1 MKGLPDSLQLQLS
14 WDRRFIN
21 IHRGQE
27 EAACL
32 DALRFRHCIS
42 QTPHHLVIHHQARIA
57 IRAYSYFF
65 DIMAP
70 SATSTEWDHQFHTL
84 RRQDLFRNPP
94 TDHSAYPALQLA
106 VNPHIESFNAIFRG
120 DGKPGLLAHG
130 LADIGTKVFLDGND
144 RAGPEGKNRLQIRIK
159 EVTLQKPQVPPS
171 NKLALNRE
179 IFPAECRERHATY
192 RGKLSATFEYSINGG
207 DVIEFTRELGQV
219 PIMIKV

>member
-1 MKGLPDSLQLQLS
+1 
-14 WDRRFIN
+14 
-21 IHRGQE
+21 
-27 EAACL
+27 
-32 DALRFRHCIS
+32 
-42 QTPHHLVIHHQARIA
+42 
-57 IRAYSYFF
+57 
-65 DIMAP
+65 MAP

-144 RAGPEGKNRLQIRIK
+144 RAGPEGKNRLNIRIK

-207 DVIEFTRELGQV
+207 DTVEFTRELGQV
-219 PIMIKV
+219 PIMIKVGSSPTHFYHELPSFAYKA